1 MPTRGDV
8 VTPKPSM
15 ERPPAGAT
23 ASAATAAAAA
33 TADSPLT
40 KSGGAYTAAAP
51 SWISGARPL
60 LASVARVAEADAA
73 LGDRHALVVDPRV
86 RPLDQVEEELVQLLR
101 RRPLVGEPAGGQDS
115 PRFLLPRPAALESIQ
130 EPQIDVVLPHAGG
143 YRRPRLTRSSPI
155 RGYSQAQRKP
165 RSAPLDTSLSAGRGA
180 PAERE
185 APHLAPA
192 DERPPAPAVALG
204 LEHVDDPAQ
213 QPAVAQLATAHLEP
227 ERDRP
232 EPRLAAR
239 ASDVLAHAG
248 ERRQPAARP
257 GHVPVAV
264 EARHALAPSVG
275 QLRVDRCS
283 AAREGSKGGG
293 RRRSESSSVAIGA
306 THPPAPADALHSA
319 RRSGI
324 LAGGRPVFSFPP
336 AAPIRA
342 VAG

>member
-155 RGYSQAQRKP
+155 GGYSQAQRKP
-165 RSAPLDTSLSAGRGA
+165 RSAPLDTSLPAGRGA

-185 APHLAPA
+185 APTS
-192 DERPPAPAVALG
+192 RPRTSV
-204 LEHVDDPAQ
+204 
-213 QPAVAQLATAHLEP
+213 
-227 ERDRP
+227 RP
-232 EPRLAAR
+232 
-239 ASDVLAHAG
+239 
-248 ERRQPAARP
+248 RQPS
-257 GHVPVAV
+257 
-264 EARHALAPSVG
+264 PS
-275 QLRVDRCS
+275 
-283 AAREGSKGGG
+283 GSSTSTIP
-293 RRRSESSSVAIGA
+293 RSS
-306 THPPAPADALHSA
+306 PP
-319 RRSGI
+319 
-324 LAGGRPVFSFPP
+324 
-336 AAPIRA
+336 
-342 VAG
+342 